1 MFYFDDFFGKKV
13 LKSTLLEGCEHFFTT
28 RDFPLF
34 QGTREDLTAIAEKN
48 VDFLIE
54 KFDINKNSLYR
65 CKQMHTAN
73 VEIADGEENFFDNT
87 DGIILTKPE
96 TATFLNFADC
106 IPIILY
112 DPIENT
118 GGVVHAGWRGTAAK
132 IQQRAVKILTEKGSK
147 PENIRAA
154 IGAGIGKC
162 CFDVNE
168 DVFLKEG
175 SPASYKV
182 EAGSGPR
189 HLTFAPNGSYAY
201 LINELSGTVIA
212 FEYSDGELKETQTIA
227 ADTVG
232 AKGSGDIH
240 ISPDGKFLYA
250 SNRLKADGLAI
261 FSIHPENGMLTKVGY
276 QLTGIHPRNFIIT
289 PNGKYLLVACRD
301 SNVIQ
306 VYERDTDTGLLTDIR
321 KDIKVDKPV
330 CIKFVP

>member
-147 PENIRAA
+147 SENIRAA

-162 CFDVNE
+162 CFDVND
-168 DVFLKEG
+168 DVFEKIFAETDKNVAKELGIWSFCEESGKYFIDLKLLNKMILNQ
-175 SPASYKV
+175 ASVDRVDVADYCTSCRTDV
-182 EAGSGPR
+182 
-189 HLTFAPNGSYAY
+189 FFSYR
-201 LINELSGTVIA
+201 
-212 FEYSDGELKETQTIA
+212 K
-227 ADTVG
+227 
-232 AKGSGDIH
+232 
-240 ISPDGKFLYA
+240 
-250 SNRLKADGLAI
+250 
-261 FSIHPENGMLTKVGY
+261 ENGNTARHSAVLKLKG
-276 QLTGIHPRNFIIT
+276 
-289 PNGKYLLVACRD
+289 
-301 SNVIQ
+301 
-306 VYERDTDTGLLTDIR
+306 
-321 KDIKVDKPV
+321 
-330 CIKFVP
+330 

>member
-34 QGTREDLTAIAEKN
+34 QGSREDLTAIAEKN

-54 KFDINKNSLYR
+54 KFGIDKNSLYR

-73 VEIADGEENFFDNT
+73 VEIADGKENFFDNT

-112 DPIENT
+112 DPIENI

-162 CFDVNE
+162 CFDVND
-168 DVFLKEG
+168 DVFEKIFAETDKSVAKELGIWSFCEESGKYFIDLKLLNKMILNQ
-175 SPASYKV
+175 ASVDRVDVADYCTSCRTDV
-182 EAGSGPR
+182 
-189 HLTFAPNGSYAY
+189 FFSYR
-201 LINELSGTVIA
+201 
-212 FEYSDGELKETQTIA
+212 K
-227 ADTVG
+227 
-232 AKGSGDIH
+232 
-240 ISPDGKFLYA
+240 
-250 SNRLKADGLAI
+250 
-261 FSIHPENGMLTKVGY
+261 ENGNTARHSAVLKLKG
-276 QLTGIHPRNFIIT
+276 
-289 PNGKYLLVACRD
+289 
-301 SNVIQ
+301 
-306 VYERDTDTGLLTDIR
+306 
-321 KDIKVDKPV
+321 
-330 CIKFVP
+330 

>member
-73 VEIADGEENFFDNT
+73 VEIADREENFFDNT

-168 DVFLKEG
+168 DVFLKIFDGVDETLAK
-175 SPASYKV
+175 SAYSFDDK
-182 EAGSGPR
+182 SGKY
-189 HLTFAPNGSYAY
+189 F
-201 LINELSGTVIA
+201 V
-212 FEYSDGELKETQTIA
+212 DLKEVNKILLNEMSVHKV
-227 ADTVG
+227 DV
-232 AKGSGDIH
+232 SGYCT
-240 ISPDGKFLYA
+240 SC
-250 SNRLKADGLAI
+250 SNDVF
-261 FSIHPENGMLTKVGY
+261 FSYRKENG
-276 QLTGIHPRNFIIT
+276 
-289 PNGKYLLVACRD
+289 
-301 SNVIQ
+301 
-306 VYERDTDTGLLTDIR
+306 DTARHSAVLKISK
-321 KDIKVDKPV
+321 KDKK
-330 CIKFVP
+330 CKL